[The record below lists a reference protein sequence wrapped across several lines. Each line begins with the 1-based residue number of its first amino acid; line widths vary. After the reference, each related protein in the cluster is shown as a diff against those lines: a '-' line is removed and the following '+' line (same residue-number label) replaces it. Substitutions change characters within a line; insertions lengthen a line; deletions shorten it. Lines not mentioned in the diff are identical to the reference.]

1 MAKIE
6 FEINRES
13 QLYDKAMLEVI
24 ELPEC
29 KADYKTF
36 CKVAHNRWL
45 KLMLNENLINIKE
58 YREGVVEC

>member
-6 FEINRES
+6 FKINRES

-24 ELPEC
+24 EFPEC

-58 YREGVVEC
+58 YREGVVDV

>member
-29 KADYKTF
+29 KADYRTF

-58 YREGVVEC
+58 HREGVVEC

>member
-13 QLYDKAMLEVI
+13 QLYDQAMLEVV

-29 KADYKTF
+29 KADYITF

-58 YREGVVEC
+58 YREGVVDV

>member
-29 KADYKTF
+29 KAYYRTF
-36 CKVAHNRWL
+36 
-45 KLMLNENLINIKE
+45 
-58 YREGVVEC
+58 